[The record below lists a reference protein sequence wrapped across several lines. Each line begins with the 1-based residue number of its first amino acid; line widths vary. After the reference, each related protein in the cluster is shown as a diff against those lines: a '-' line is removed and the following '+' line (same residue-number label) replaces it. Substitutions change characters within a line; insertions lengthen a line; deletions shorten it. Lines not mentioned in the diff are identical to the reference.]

1 MNFPIDMA
9 IALWYFGYS
18 SEKAEQ
24 NFKRKEVYYMPRNYN
39 KLIGKI
45 VEVFGTRAVFAR
57 QMNWSERTC
66 SLKLN
71 GKVDWRQD
79 EMVKACDLLGIQHI
93 DIPDYFFA
101 LEVQ

>member
-1 MNFPIDMA
+1 
-9 IALWYFGYS
+9 
-18 SEKAEQ
+18 
-24 NFKRKEVYYMPRNYN
+24 MPRNYN

-45 VEVFGTRAVFAR
+45 VEVFGTRAVFAQ

-79 EMVKACDLLGIQHI
+79 EMVKACDLLGVEHI
-93 DIPDYFFA
+93 DIPVYFFA
-101 LEVQ
+101 LEVQQN